1 MAEVARL
8 VAHRAAAAAPAA
20 KEESPKR
27 ALADTKKAAAIVQQA
42 RPRGTS
48 APGEEG
54 GGGGGFKRADL
65 RRAASR
71 VRGLGG
77 ADARGAQFL
86 HVCFVLLRQL
96 KQQPL
101 ISDLLLI
108 SDPLLI
114 SDVLQYSDLLLIS
127 DRQPLIS
134 DLRRAG
140 PRPRGLGGRRCGRS
154 RRAGPRDECF
164 CSRDE
169 CF

>member
-8 VAHRAAAAAPAA
+8 VAHRAAAAPAA
-20 KEESPKR
+20 KAESPKR

-42 RPRGTS
+42 RTRGQ
-48 APGEEG
+48 AHRGRKAGGG
-54 GGGGGFKRADL
+54 GGGGGFKREDL

-134 DLRRAG
+134 DLRRAAS
-140 PRPRGLGGRRCGRS
+140 RPRGLGGRRCGRS
-154 RRAGPRDECF
+154 RRAGPGVP
-164 CSRDE
+164 SR
-169 CF
+169 